1 MGLSHIL
8 DLMKKGRDLQALAC
22 FHETYRTTEQLGPQ
36 GLVLRARILARLGEK
51 TAALHDMETALWLD
65 SADPDILLATCL
77 IGREKRPA
85 ETHDLAIR
93 VMSSRDSS
101 EKQRQSAL
109 RFLDPEQLPLVV
121 QTPLNVVDRVTI
133 VHGIAQPA
141 TIGPLEAADFQEAL
155 GGIQLNG
162 AFCVALDHYLSKSAS
177 SSRDVTVETGPISR
191 TLTLD
196 SLLPQGGVVPG
207 GGSKYK
213 AAPWIIMPVHDG
225 GKILHR
231 CLASVLAELD
241 RTPKA
246 RLLIIDDGSQ
256 KPKTG
261 KTLDMAAKHKRVSVI
276 ETPQNLG
283 FVGAVNLAMQSIGPG
298 PILLLNSDTY
308 LPRKTLSRL
317 LAHLQQPDVGTVTPL
332 SNNAGSFSVPKALSA
347 YAMPSQEEIEGIA
360 RQAYKQNAKM
370 GVDVFNGNGFAM
382 LISEP
387 CMKEVGFLSAEFQ
400 DGYYE
405 EVDYCM
411 RAAEKGY
418 RHLAAVDCFVGHEG
432 ATSFGAR
439 KRALVS
445 ENRRHLVRKYPFY
458 KAAYERYALIDPLDS
473 FRKNLVAKASWTPRK
488 KRIKDTRP
496 HVKQREILIGGAPIV
511 PVSGLPDTR
520 DIAQVFR
527 RFTVISKNAVK
538 VAGQKLKIDHGIRL
552 QGNKEGTLLLLKD
565 RSGTLIDHLDLG
577 RATPDVLETFEGHVL
592 KLLGESAHA
601 V

>member
-8 DLMKKGRDLQALAC
+8 DLMKNGRDLQALAC
-22 FHETYRTTEQLGPQ
+22 FHETYRTTEQLGAQ
-36 GLVLRARILARLGEK
+36 GLVLRARILARLGE
-51 TAALHDMETALWLD
+51 TAAALDDMDTALWLD
-65 SADPDILLATCL
+65 GADPDILLATCL
-77 IGREKRPA
+77 IGQDKRPE

-93 VMSSRDSS
+93 AISARDSS

-109 RFLDPEQLPLVV
+109 RFLDPEQLPLVL
-121 QTPLNVVDRVTI
+121 QTSLNVVDRVTV
-133 VHGIAQPA
+133 VHGSAQPA
-141 TIGPLEAADFQEAL
+141 TIGPLEKGDFQEAL

-162 AFCVALDHYLSKSAS
+162 AFCVALDHYLNKSAS
-177 SSRDVTVETGPISR
+177 TSRDVTVETGPISR
-191 TLTLD
+191 TLTLNA
-196 SLLPQGGVVPG
+196 LLAQGGALPRG
-207 GGSKYK
+207 GTKYK

-225 GKILHR
+225 GKILSR

-241 RTPKA
+241 LTSKA

-256 KPKTG
+256 KPKTR
-261 KTLDMAAKHKRVSVI
+261 KTLDAAVHHKRVSVI
-276 ETPQNLG
+276 QTPHNLG

-298 PILLLNSDTY
+298 PVLLLNSDTY

-347 YAMPSQEEIEGIA
+347 YAMPSQEEIEDIA
-360 RQAYKQNAKM
+360 RQAYKQNAKI

-382 LISEP
+382 LISES
-387 CMKEVGFLSAEFQ
+387 CMKEVGFLSDEFQ

-411 RAAEKGY
+411 RASEKGY

-458 KAAYERYALIDPLDS
+458 QAAYERYALIDPLDS
-473 FRKNLVAKASWTPRK
+473 FRTNLVAKANWTPRK
-488 KRIKDTRP
+488 KRVKDTRP
-496 HVKQREILIGGAPIV
+496 NVKGRGILMGGVPIV

-520 DIAQVFR
+520 DIAQVFH
-527 RFTVISKNAVK
+527 RFAVISKNAVK

-565 RSGTLIDHLDLG
+565 ASGTLIDHLDLG

-592 KLLGESAHA
+592 KLLEESTDAI
-601 V
+601 